1 MHAFIKMLVVCD
13 IREEENHST
22 HIRKF
27 QKRLIY
33 NYTLR
38 LTKMDIF
45 LSVIEI
51 LHFQL
56 NLQHIQD
63 RILKNIQYLTVLLLR
78 LFILP
83 LMYI

>member
-27 QKRLIY
+27 QKHLIY

-38 LTKMDIF
+38 LSKMDIF
-45 LSVIEI
+45 LSTIEI
-51 LHFQL
+51 
-56 NLQHIQD
+56 
-63 RILKNIQYLTVLLLR
+63 
-78 LFILP
+78 
-83 LMYI
+83 